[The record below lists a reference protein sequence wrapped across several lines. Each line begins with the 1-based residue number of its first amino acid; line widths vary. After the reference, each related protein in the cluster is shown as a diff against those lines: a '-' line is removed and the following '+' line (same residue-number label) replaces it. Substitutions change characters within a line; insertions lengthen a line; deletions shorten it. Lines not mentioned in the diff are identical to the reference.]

1 MACNRLVA
9 ACGFSFPDQGSNP
22 WCLHWKCGV
31 LATGPQGKYQD
42 VLILVLLPHYLHP
55 AAKGIHF
62 KRQLDCITPLIKT
75 SKLIIIRKYPQP
87 PPRHPEIITL
97 AQEKAHRLAS
107 HPTTVALP
115 AQPGLTLPQTLV
127 SWCLGALTLG
137 DASHNS

>member
-1 MACNRLVA
+1 MLWHAGSAVVACNRLVA

-87 PPRHPEIITL
+87 PAPAPRNHYPGTGE
-97 AQEKAHRLAS
+97 S
-107 HPTTVALP
+107 PS
-115 AQPGLTLPQTLV
+115 PGLP
-127 SWCLGALTLG
+127 
-137 DASHNS
+137 SHHCCPTRPARLDSSSDIG